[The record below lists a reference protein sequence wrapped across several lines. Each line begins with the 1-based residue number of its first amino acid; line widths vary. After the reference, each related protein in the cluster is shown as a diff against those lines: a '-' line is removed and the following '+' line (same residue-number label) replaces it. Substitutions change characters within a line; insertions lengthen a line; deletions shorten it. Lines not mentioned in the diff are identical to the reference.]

1 MELNQVIAIEVKQNN
16 LSCTEPIFTSVRLI
30 DIQQKHA
37 EHSLK
42 ETNMKHQLLKPV
54 TALAL
59 AGTMSCAFAES
70 FPSYGISMLDHERAG
85 ATPVMKVT
93 ANGDK
98 YNKASSASITFK
110 MKSKGRCQSLHS
122 IGKTSVSLQKNING
136 LYNDVV
142 LKDIIAIKK
151 KTINQ
156 KTWSNSWLQQSM
168 TISPK
173 SFLKDKAIK
182 ACNNALGKELLK
194 GKSKEDVLKRG
205 LLTKIN
211 VLTSKAIMRCHG
223 PSSNTGHPRNV
234 EVDQPVTVQCDKYI
248 ALTTPT
254 PPKAPPRAIPK
265 LELTYVDIAL
275 NKTKHVGTCPVNL
288 KATAMVKTNKVAGDF
303 DYRFLID
310 GKPASNWKKA
320 QAKKG
325 IPTVKF
331 FHNFVHK
338 ASKAAGG
345 NQGNFKAQNTTHKIN
360 IQIKNGNKTLSDFK
374 DYSVDCKTP
383 KIAKLVKAEK
393 PDLTSRKGI
402 TIGGQSSH
410 WGGSLNLAM
419 SDTLSTSPRGCKVR
433 FKYDVLNLG
442 SKNVKPAT
450 NRLRIGNKSIHSIS
464 NFKLN
469 KNQSKNVS
477 GQILLPQGNYDLFA
491 RIDESK
497 NVDEKKEN
505 NNTFKVRVNVPEQCG
520 GKTPTA
526 APQ

>member
-1 MELNQVIAIEVKQNN
+1 M
-16 LSCTEPIFTSVRLI
+16 SGTEPKSDSVRLI
-30 DIQQKHA
+30 DN
-37 EHSLK
+37 HSK
-42 ETNMKHQLLKPV
+42 EFKEIYMKYQLLKSI
-54 TALAL
+54 TTLAL
-59 AGTMSCAFAES
+59 AATMSGAFAES
-70 FPSYGISMLDHERAG
+70 FPSFGISMLDHERAG

-98 YNKASSASITFK
+98 YNQASSASITFK
-110 MKSKGRCQSLHS
+110 MKSKGRCQNLHS
-122 IGKTSVSLQKNING
+122 IGKTSVSLQKNIDG

-142 LKDIIAIKK
+142 LKDIVAIKK

-168 TISPK
+168 TIGPK

-194 GKSKEDVLKRG
+194 GKSKEDVLKQG

-223 PSSNTGHPRNV
+223 PSSNTSHPRNV
-234 EVDQPVTVQCDKYI
+234 EVNQPVTVQCDKYI
-248 ALTTPT
+248 ATNTPS
-254 PPKAPPRAIPK
+254 PAIPKPPRATPK
-265 LELTYVDIAL
+265 LDLTYVDITM

-325 IPTVKF
+325 MPTVKF
-331 FHNFVHK
+331 VHNFVHK
-338 ASKAAGG
+338 ASKAAEG
-345 NQGNFKAQNTTHKIN
+345 NQGNFQVQNPTHKVN

-374 DYSVDCKTP
+374 DYSVDCITP
-383 KIAKLVKAEK
+383 KIANLVTTEK

-402 TIGGQSSH
+402 TIGGQSSN
-410 WGGSLNLAM
+410 WGGSLNLKM
-419 SDTLSTSPRGCKVR
+419 TDSLSTSPRGCKFR

-442 SKNVKPAT
+442 SKNIKPAT
-450 NRLRIGNKSIHSIS
+450 NRLRIGNSAIHSV
-464 NFKLN
+464 NNLKLN
-469 KNQSKNVS
+469 KNQSKNMS
-477 GQILLPQGNYDLFA
+477 GHILLPQGNYDLFA

-505 NNTFKVRVNVPEQCG
+505 NNTFKVRVNVPKQCG
-520 GKTPTA
+520 GHTPTA